1 LDDPEVYTIVGSAEA
16 DPLNGRVSNESPMGQ
31 ALIGQPVG
39 AEISYQ
45 APAGEI
51 RLTVLS
57 IE

>member
-1 LDDPEVYTIVGSAEA
+1 
-16 DPLNGRVSNESPMGQ
+16 MGQ
-31 ALIGQPVG
+31 ALMGQPVG
-39 AEISYQ
+39 AEVSYQ